1 VKAPARRNA
10 AQDFCYYGFGHWR
23 RGCGAGDK
31 WRSGVEAPG
40 RCAHQTPIWL
50 KDQYVPNYQ
59 FKIGQQVSLRT
70 AAQIKAPRGA
80 YQIIQRFA
88 ARSGTLRY
96 LIRSLEE
103 TEYRQIVDEA
113 DLAKY

>member
-1 VKAPARRNA
+1 MPLKIFAIMDSVIGAVAAVLVTSGGRVSKHPAA
-10 AQDFCYYGFGHWR
+10 AHIR
-23 RGCGAGDK
+23 
-31 WRSGVEAPG
+31 
-40 RCAHQTPIWL
+40 TPIWL